1 MDSPFIFT
9 PLHILV
15 ITKMHNIGA
24 LKLAGDIAEWLLS
37 LGHKVF
43 SPENLSDIQKLKQ
56 HNLHLAI
63 VLGGDGTMLGVARAF
78 VDTPIPLVGINFGR
92 VGFLADLESEHWQ
105 EGLTAI
111 LEGRHLLVKRMAL
124 GWQVYRNNNLF
135 AQGHA
140 INDVVLNRGA
150 MSRVISLDVSV
161 DAELI
166 GKLRADGIIVSSP
179 VGSTG
184 YAVSAGGPL
193 VHPANNTILITA
205 ICPYLCNFPAMVLP
219 QSMPVRIS
227 LNQSS
232 TETFLT
238 IDGQEIY
245 PLITDDII
253 EVFSIPEAVHFIRIQ
268 EDRYFTPLR
277 ERGFIQGLQ

>member
-1 MDSPFIFT
+1 MNSPFLFT
-9 PLHILV
+9 PLNILV
-15 ITKMHNIGA
+15 VAKVHNIGA
-24 LKLAGDIAEWLLS
+24 LRLATDISEWLLG
-37 LGHKVF
+37 LGHKVY
-43 SPENLSDIQKLKQ
+43 SPENIANIQKFKQ
-56 HNLHLAI
+56 HEFHLGI

-78 VDTPIPLVGINFGR
+78 VGSPIPLVGINFGR
-92 VGFLADLESEHWQ
+92 VGFLADLDSENWQ
-105 EGLTAI
+105 DGLSTV
-111 LEGRHLLVKRMAL
+111 LSGQHLLVKRMAL
-124 GWQVYRNNNLF
+124 GWQVYRDNGLVYS
-135 AQGHA
+135 GHA

-161 DAELI
+161 DTELI

-193 VHPANNTILITA
+193 VHPANNTLLITA

-219 QSMPVRIS
+219 QSMPVRIT

-238 IDGQEIY
+238 IDGQEVY
-245 PLITDDII
+245 PLVTNDII
-253 EVFSIPEAVHFIRIQ
+253 EIFCIPEAVHFIRIP